1 MNLQAAKSEDHS
13 DVSEEVAARVKERT
27 AELEAVNEELQWFA
41 YSLSHDLRSSLT
53 TAGMAVDLLR
63 RGGSAGIAVNDQM
76 TENLLGSLA
85 DSVQKMRKMV
95 DAALKLA
102 GLTGGSIELRPVA
115 LSAIV
120 HEIVADLRQSH
131 PGRHVT
137 VVIAPDIEVQG
148 EELLLQIV
156 MENLL
161 NNAWKFTG
169 KTRDPRIEFGVTR
182 RGDDT
187 VFYVSDNGAG
197 FDMNKA
203 GAMFSAFQRL
213 HRASEFPGTGIGLA
227 TVKRIVDRHGGRI
240 WAESTPGRGATFF
253 ISLPGLQLVA

>member
-1 MNLQAAKSEDHS
+1 MNLEAAKSESHPEVS
-13 DVSEEVAARVKERT
+13 DEIAMRVKERT
-27 AELEAVNEELQWFA
+27 AELEAANEELQWFA

-63 RGGSAGIAVNDQM
+63 RGGGAKDQM

-102 GLTGGSIELRPVA
+102 GLTGGAIEQRAVD

-120 HEIVADLRQSH
+120 HEIVGDLRQAD

-137 VVIAPDIEVQG
+137 VTVAPDIEVQG
-148 EELLLQIV
+148 EEMLLQIV
-156 MENLL
+156 LENLL
-161 NNAWKFTG
+161 NNAWKFTS
-169 KTRDPRIEFGVTR
+169 KTRDPRIEFGVAR
-182 RGDDT
+182 RADRT
-187 VFYVSDNGAG
+187 VFFVADNGAG

-240 WAESTPGRGATFF
+240 WAESIPGHGATFF
-253 ISLPGLQLVA
+253 ISLPSLQLVA